1 MKVEAKKIDFLKWST
16 TQRDLLFLLLFSAI
30 LKTTMALFIPAINHD
45 GPVYIAAAQKI
56 ASGSLGEGIRSFHM
70 PYYPL
75 LIVLIHTIIP
85 NWVVAAHLVSLLT
98 SVFTIIPL
106 YLLTRNSFGRESA
119 VGACVAFTLIPLSNH
134 LSVEIIKDPS
144 FLFFFAWAVYFAQ
157 RAIQLKKLIYFFLA
171 SLFSLF
177 SILFRLEGIIIFV
190 AYVPFLL
197 VLLLRK
203 SEQRIPLLK
212 GMIVYLGFP
221 MLLVGISFLV
231 LRAGWSSTLRF
242 GVVIQMVQDFVNL
255 KFLSNYMA
263 IYKKLEVFETTLPQ
277 KGGVKNFAEIARE
290 YLFFVYL
297 IGSLESLAKAL
308 FPLYLF
314 PLGWGL
320 WHSRLR
326 KCSFVLFLAFSYFL
340 MLYFLHVKTD
350 SIRERF
356 FLSLIFLLCPWV
368 GVGLERLF
376 DFIKRAPKP
385 RILTAICV
393 LLLGVLP
400 IYKSIEIVWKQ
411 DNVFVKAGEW
421 IGKVPEFQKAAILS
435 NDKRIAF
442 YADRQDYYAF
452 HGGYDNLALEKFA
465 LARGADLLVIK
476 RSKRKRDERPHL
488 KVYKEIKEFAGVKD
502 IVYIYCSP
510 KLYGMIEPNI
520 GY

>member
-1 MKVEAKKIDFLKWST
+1 MKKIDFLKWST

-75 LIVLIHTIIP
+75 LIVFIHAIIP
-85 NWVVAAHLVSLLT
+85 NWVVAAHVVSLLT

-106 YLLTRNSFGRESA
+106 YLLTRDSFGRESA
-119 VGACVAFTLIPLSNH
+119 VGACVAFTLIPVSNH

-190 AYVPFLL
+190 AYVFFLF
-197 VLLLRK
+197 VLLLRT

-221 MLLVGISFLV
+221 MLIVGISFLV
-231 LRAGWSSTLRF
+231 LRAGWSSTLRLV
-242 GVVIQMVQDFVNL
+242 VVIQMVQDFINL

-263 IYKKLEVFETTLPQ
+263 IYKELEVFETALPQ

-297 IGSLESLAKAL
+297 IGSLESLVKAL

-320 WHSRLR
+320 WHSRMR
-326 KCSFVLFLAFSYFL
+326 KCSFVLFLASIYFL
-340 MLYFLHVKTD
+340 MLYYLHVKTD

-356 FLSLIFLLCPWV
+356 FLSLVFLLCPWV

-376 DFIKRAPKP
+376 DFVKRSPQA
-385 RILTAICV
+385 RILTIICV
-393 LLLGVLP
+393 LLFGVLP

-442 YADRQDYYAF
+442 YAGHQDYYAY
-452 HGGYDNLALEKFA
+452 HGGGYDNLALENIA
-465 LARGADLLVIK
+465 LAKGADLLVIK

-488 KVYKEIKEFAGVKD
+488 KVYKEVKEFVGVKD
-502 IVYIYCSP
+502 IIYIYCSP
-510 KLYGMIEPNI
+510 KLCEVLDLKN